1 MNISKKTKQ
10 VILYL
15 ALVVLISSSGGCNFT
30 GSEANTMRILP
41 PLDASEYLAIPMEN
55 YRKLAEDA
63 VKDVIKDYEELELKE
78 ITVTEDRLLLKR
90 KSYLKAID
98 NIYVNIFMNIEDNQD
113 GGEEEMVESFFNDF
127 SDKFDRYDVDEM
139 VRIKGIDFIFL
150 DESLNKGSNYSQ
162 GNEDYNKL
170 TLIQDERLNVLDKL
184 IYNEFKDN
192 LDEVLDSEQESVIK
206 RMGKDGNKFIV
217 EITILYGNVTNKDMY
232 DKEYL
237 NEMFKEVNKRT
248 IEDIQNSN
256 EGIKTLNSI
265 AINKVEFTYI
275 VKGVQDLKEP
285 IVYEYGI

>member
-1 MNISKKTKQ
+1 MNISKKIKQ

-15 ALVVLISSSGGCNFT
+15 ALAVLIISSSGCNFT
-30 GSEANTMRILP
+30 GSKTNTMRTPP

-55 YRKLAEDA
+55 YKKLAEDA

-170 TLIQDERLNVLDKL
+170 TLIQDERLNALDKL

>member
-55 YRKLAEDA
+55 YRKLAEDM

>member
-248 IEDIQNSN
+248 IENIQNSN

-275 VKGVQDLKEP
+275 VKGVHGLSTL
-285 IVYEYGI
+285 I